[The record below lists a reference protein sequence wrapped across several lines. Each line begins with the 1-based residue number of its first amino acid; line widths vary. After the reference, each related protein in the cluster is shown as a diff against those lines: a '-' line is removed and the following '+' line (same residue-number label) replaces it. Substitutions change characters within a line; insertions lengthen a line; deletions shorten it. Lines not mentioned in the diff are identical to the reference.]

1 MNISYNIAMS
11 RESHISTIAELA
23 QSEGGVF
30 TAAQAARLG
39 IPRDALSHAVRAG
52 RLERV
57 VRGAYRLV
65 GTAPNELD
73 LATALWKLT
82 APAAFSHERAVRW
95 DGIVVGGATAAF
107 ALGIG
112 DLHPYPCRMY
122 APRLIR
128 SKLPGMSAAV
138 RRVDE
143 RDVTFRFGTPVT
155 RAERTILDL
164 ALDGE
169 DPSLVADVLA
179 DAERRLPRTDFDHA
193 RLAELF
199 AGSVGRWGVPAG
211 TLEVLAA
218 ESGVDI
224 ITMEI
229 GGQA

>member
-39 IPRDALSHAVRAG
+39 VPRDALSHAVRAS

-107 ALGIG
+107 APPSPIG
-112 DLHPYPCRMY
+112 RTARCAHP
-122 APRLIR
+122 
-128 SKLPGMSAAV
+128 SA
-138 RRVDE
+138 
-143 RDVTFRFGTPVT
+143 TPPANGVS
-155 RAERTILDL
+155 
-164 ALDGE
+164 
-169 DPSLVADVLA
+169 P
-179 DAERRLPRTDFDHA
+179 A
-193 RLAELF
+193 RN
-199 AGSVGRWGVPAG
+199 
-211 TLEVLAA
+211 
-218 ESGVDI
+218 
-224 ITMEI
+224 
-229 GGQA
+229 